1 MGKFEKIIK
10 EVKKLNQARKFNIQ
24 LNGKGKNEGLLV
36 ANSFIIR
43 AKLKELEKRKEL
55 GIWKRVI

>member
-10 EVKKLNQARKFNIQ
+10 EVKKLNQARRFNSA
-24 LNGKGKNEGLLV
+24 LNGNGKNEGLLV

-43 AKLKELEKRKEL
+43 AKLKELKEA
-55 GIWKRVI
+55 IKWKSKI

>member
-55 GIWKRVI
+55 GI